1 MGESRSNG
9 RHLGSGE
16 PGFAAL
22 VAEESDG
29 NGLVW
34 RVVGDVCRTLQEL
47 NVCVLDTAGTS
58 RVITGPRDVL
68 AAYRV
73 FPHVVLEAALGDGSF
88 REVEV

>member
-1 MGESRSNG
+1 MSEDKSNG
-9 RHLGSGE
+9 RYLDGGE

-47 NVCVLDTAGTS
+47 NVCILGARGTS
-58 RVITGPRDVL
+58 RVVTGPRDVL
-68 AAYRV
+68 AYRV

-88 REVEV
+88 REIEV